1 MNNVRSLQYGLGTPD
16 VKLHL
21 HFGILKE
28 RGLEQAPRQ
37 IERLLKDS
45 GFSFTWT
52 DSSQVLT
59 VRKF

>member
-1 MNNVRSLQYGLGTPD
+1 MNNVRSLQYGLGKSD
-16 VKLHL
+16 GKL

-45 GFSFTWT
+45 GCSFTWT
-52 DSSQVLT
+52 DSSHVLT
-59 VRKF
+59 VRNF

>member
-1 MNNVRSLQYGLGTPD
+1 MNNVRSLQYGLRKSDGKP
-16 VKLHL
+16 

-45 GFSFTWT
+45 GFFFTWT